1 MGIDGRTKVVTSP
14 WSYAVMTVRGVL
26 TLNCNVGHLNG
37 HELEPEKPSDSWDS
51 VAEGVSNRSTK
62 PNSNLIHPS
71 RESKLVLSLGGSHTL
86 T

>member
-14 WSYAVMTVRGVL
+14 WSYAVVTVRGVL
-26 TLNCNVGHLNG
+26 ALNYNVGHLNG

-51 VAEGVSNRSTK
+51 VAEGVSNRTE

-71 RESKLVLSLGGSHTL
+71 RESKLVLSLRGSHTL